1 MLVFVRL
8 LIVGRM
14 IMGMGAVV
22 APVLMVVPV
31 LVRPVIVGMRMGMIM
46 LMAVCVAVLMLVRF
60 AAVAVRVG
68 VPSVRSQHTRAGV
81 LFPGAGHPFST
92 RSGRCSGIRTGG
104 A

>member
-22 APVLMVVPV
+22 ASVLMVVPV
-31 LVRPVIVGMRMGMIM
+31 LVRPVFVGMRMGMIM

-68 VPSVRSQHTRAGV
+68 VKMLVIMGMYMGMFVSSLHG
-81 LFPGAGHPFST
+81 
-92 RSGRCSGIRTGG
+92 
-104 A
+104 